1 MQIPNKRKKE
11 LSKYRIFLTF
21 FQKYVYIETFLIL
34 GLFFLLGYFISP
46 NDICF
51 LDQKIPYLIVI
62 LALITLFHGFQ
73 SGFIAMSMT
82 TFVMWYFYAKFP
94 YVDFLV
100 HLLMVMV
107 FSEFHYYW
115 TKKIRELKLDDE
127 YKARKLNELSKAF
140 YSLKISHDQLEK
152 NYVVKPMSIRNAIEE
167 ILEHSTISHIKDLDK
182 KNEYYYQNFLT
193 LLEKSF
199 HVESG
204 FIVYKLHNHD
214 NELLSEKNSA
224 VLYSSVCEKYPK
236 NKIFNDYLVDKA
248 INYKQPIYISDEL
261 GNPDMKVNEESQF
274 LSAIPS
280 VYTDKVIAV
289 LVIEKMPFMSFN
301 RENLTSIAIL
311 LEYMSISIFQN
322 NLLHDTDMVSIITD
336 KEFRYEFL
344 RLYHIYTIYKVDST
358 LMVLKLTNEL
368 QTIRVSE
375 KIENMLRSLDIVTT
389 IEKKNFY
396 FIVLL
401 FPLNDKSSALGFLN
415 RLVSSIEHEKDKQF
429 EYMTFSIQKIEL
441 FNKYI
446 TDDTNE

>member
-1 MQIPNKRKKE
+1 MQIPKKRKKE
-11 LSKYRIFLTF
+11 LSKYKIFLTF
-21 FQKYVYIETFLIL
+21 VQKYAYIETILIL
-34 GLFFLLGYFISP
+34 GIFFLLGYFISP
-46 NDICF
+46 NDVCL
-51 LDQKIPYLIVI
+51 LDQKVPCLIVI

-73 SGFIAMSMT
+73 SGFISMSMT
-82 TFVMWYFYAKFP
+82 AFVMWYFYAKFP

-127 YKARKLNELSKAF
+127 YKAQKLNELSKAF

-152 NYVVKPMSIRNAIEE
+152 NYVVKPMSVRSAIEE
-167 ILEHSTISHIKDLDK
+167 ILEHSTISHIKNIDK
-182 KNEYYYQNFLT
+182 KNKYYYQNFLT

-199 HVESG
+199 HVESA
-204 FIVYKLHNHD
+204 FIAYKLHNHD
-214 NELLSEKNSA
+214 NDFLSEKNSA
-224 VLYSSVCEKYPK
+224 VLYSSVCEKYSK
-236 NKIFNDYLVDKA
+236 NEIFNDYLVDKA

-261 GNPDMKVNEESQF
+261 GNPDIKINENSKF
-274 LSAIPS
+274 LSATPS
-280 VYTDKVIAV
+280 IYTDSILAI
-289 LVIEKMPFMSFN
+289 LVIDRMPFMSFN

-311 LEYMSISIFQN
+311 LEYMSIRIFQN
-322 NLLHDTDMVSIITD
+322 NLLHNTDMVSIIEN

-344 RLYHIYTIYKVDST
+344 RLYHIYTKYKVGST
-358 LMVLKLTNEL
+358 LMVLKLTDEL

-415 RLVSSIEHEKDKQF
+415 RLISNIEHEKDKQF

-446 TDDTNE
+446 TEDSNE